1 MLVKSSQVSPLVTQ
15 QQVQPLVSSDTV
27 DSFIGKFGAPT
38 AAYSLRDLNDS
49 RDNNW
54 VVRVRRVVDDLER
67 NFKAADLTDGTIT
80 AWVME
85 GVTLS
90 SGLGATISCV
100 SKWYDQ
106 SGNNN
111 HAVQTDPNLQ
121 PRITEGVPIRYLDGV
136 KFDGYED
143 YFDISSSI
151 PLSNGTP
158 LSVFCV
164 QSPQTGHD
172 RFTLGS
178 ATSNRGIS
186 FKTTKV
192 FYYFSKKGIS
202 IHAHGHH
209 AAFTLF
215 SVIHDGTSHTLNGQQ
230 TNNYAGENVIANR
243 NGSKLID
250 STPDADM
257 GSEQHTN
264 SIDYVGHGVP
274 ANRLRGELKELIIY
288 TTDKTASRGAME
300 IDIANANG
308 IPF

>member
-1 MLVKSSQVSPLVTQ
+1 MLVKSSQASPLVTQ
-15 QQVQPLVSSDTV
+15 QKAHPLVSSDTV
-27 DSFIGKFGAPT
+27 DSFVGKFGAPT
-38 AAYSLRDLNDS
+38 AAYSLRDLNDEL
-49 RDNNW
+49 DNNW
-54 VVRVRRVVDDLER
+54 VVRVRRAVDDVER

-90 SGLGATISCV
+90 SGLGATISHV
-100 SKWYDQ
+100 VKWYDQ

-164 QSPQTGHD
+164 QTPQTGHD

-178 ATSNRGIS
+178 STTNRGIS
-186 FKTTKV
+186 LKTTKV
-192 FYYFSKKGIS
+192 FYYFSKRGIS
-202 IHAHGHH
+202 IHAAGINQG
-209 AAFTLF
+209 FTLF
-215 SVIHDGTSHTLNGQQ
+215 SVIHDGTST
-230 TNNYAGENVIANR
+230 GENVIANR
-243 NGSKLID
+243 NGSKIID
-250 STPDADM
+250 LSVDADM
-257 GSEQHTN
+257 GSEQFTN

-288 TTDKTASRGAME
+288 TADKTASRGAME

-308 IPF
+308 IPFF